1 MDHFREKKLRE
12 EYLLALLELHNGN
25 YGSDVSNREACAKIG
40 IEYNGE
46 ATRICQYL
54 HRENFVTWVS
64 FERIALTPA
73 GTREAERIRDS
84 RFKKKEARILDDL
97 YNRYNSVPPDIK
109 VVTTIEEFEHLKIP
123 ENELKL
129 ILSDLAERRLVDF
142 QDDEADITHSGLRY
156 VEARHRNQSPPTRG
170 DSYTMHIG
178 SVEGGVQQGP
188 NSVQN
193 INITNYQ
200 PISEIL
206 PHLIKLIEG
215 VKAESFD
222 EKDDVIR
229 DLEKVRELAL
239 SNPQATPKDTVWT
252 RVNAKLIAAK
262 TSMDIAGVVV
272 KTYPQWAKVLEFFR
286 QSLP

>member
-12 EYLLALLELHNGN
+12 EYLVALLELHNGN

-54 HRENFVTWVS
+54 RRENLVTWVS

-73 GTREAERIRDS
+73 GSREAERIRDL
-84 RFKKKEARILDDL
+84 RFKKKEDRILDEL
-97 YNRYNSVPPDIK
+97 YNRYNSVPPDIN
-109 VVTTIEEFEHLKIP
+109 VITRVEEFEHLKIP
-123 ENELKL
+123 DNELRL
-129 ILSDLAERRLVDF
+129 ILSDLDERGLVYF
-142 QDDEADITHSGLRY
+142 RDDQADITHSGLRY
-156 VEARHRNQSPPTRG
+156 VEARHRNHSPRG
-170 DSYTMHIG
+170 DTYTMHIG
-178 SVEGGVQQGP
+178 NVEGGVQQGP
-188 NSVQN
+188 NNVQN
-193 INITNYQ
+193 VNITNYQ

-206 PHLIKLIEG
+206 PDLIKLIEG
-215 VKAESFD
+215 VRAESFD

-229 DLEKVRELAL
+229 DLTKVQELVL

-252 RVNAKLIAAK
+252 RISAKLLTAK

-272 KTYPQWAKVLEFFR
+272 KTYPHWAKVLEFFI
-286 QSLP
+286 QPVP

>member
-25 YGSDVSNREACAKIG
+25 YGSDVSNREACAKVG

-73 GTREAERIRDS
+73 GTREAERIRDF
-84 RFKKKEARILDDL
+84 RFKKKEDRILDEL

-109 VVTTIEEFEHLKIP
+109 VITMIEEFEHLKIP
-123 ENELKL
+123 ENELRL

-156 VEARHRNQSPPTRG
+156 VEARQRNQSHQQEATPTRC
-170 DSYTMHIG
+170 
-178 SVEGGVQQGP
+178 
-188 NSVQN
+188 
-193 INITNYQ
+193 
-200 PISEIL
+200 IL
-206 PHLIKLIEG
+206 EML
-215 VKAESFD
+215 KAEYN
-222 EKDDVIR
+222 
-229 DLEKVRELAL
+229 KVPITFKTLT
-239 SNPQATPKDTVWT
+239 SPTINP
-252 RVNAKLIAAK
+252 L
-262 TSMDIAGVVV
+262 V
-272 KTYPQWAKVLEFFR
+272 KFCPT
-286 QSLP
+286 